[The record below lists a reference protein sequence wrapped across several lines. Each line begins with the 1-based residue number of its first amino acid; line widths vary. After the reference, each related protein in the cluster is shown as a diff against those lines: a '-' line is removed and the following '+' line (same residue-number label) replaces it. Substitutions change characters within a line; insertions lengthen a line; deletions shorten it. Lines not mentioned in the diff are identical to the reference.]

1 MKIIDIEGKS
11 FEYFDGNC
19 QLSIGSHAT
28 MYYSFDLTK
37 YPNYKDIFIERYNNR
52 KRFDIKSNKYIA
64 FNNIIKYIDLD
75 LTNNTLG
82 ITTRC
87 DVLEIIP
94 MDERRAV
101 ILEELLK

>member
-1 MKIIDIEGKS
+1 MKIVDIEGES
-11 FEYFDGNC
+11 FEYFDGSC

-28 MYYSFDLTK
+28 MHYSFDLKK
-37 YPNYKDIFIERYNNR
+37 YPNYKDIFIEKYNNR
-52 KRFDIKSNKYIA
+52 KRFDIKSNKYVA
-64 FNNIIKYIDLD
+64 NGNIIKYIDLD
-75 LTNNTLG
+75 LTKNTLN

-94 MDERRAV
+94 INERRAV